1 MFESAKQRNDAI
13 QMDDAALTGQC
24 DIDLY
29 RASGPGGQKRNKTS
43 SAVRFR
49 HRDSGLIAVAVESRS
64 QHENRARALKRL
76 RRTMALEC
84 RFAVD
89 VERYEP
95 GEVVASCITRDQ
107 KLHVGRKD
115 HRMNVV
121 IAELLDLIFAVD
133 GQVSAAAEKLGVSTS
148 NLVSLI
154 KSEPKMMAQVNELRR
169 KLGIKALR

>member
-1 MFESAKQRNDAI
+1 
-13 QMDDAALTGQC
+13 MDDAALTAQC

-49 HRDSGLIAVAVESRS
+49 HRASGMIAVAVESRS

-76 RRTMALEC
+76 RRTMALQC
-84 RFAVD
+84 RFDVD
-89 VERYEP
+89 VAQYAP
-95 GEVVASCITRDQ
+95 GEVVTSCITRDQ

-115 HRMNVV
+115 QRMNVV

-133 GQVSAAAEKLGVSTS
+133 GKVSAAAEKLGVSTS

-154 KSEPKMMAQVNELRR
+154 KSEPKMLAQVNELRR
-169 KLGIKALR
+169 QLGVKPLR